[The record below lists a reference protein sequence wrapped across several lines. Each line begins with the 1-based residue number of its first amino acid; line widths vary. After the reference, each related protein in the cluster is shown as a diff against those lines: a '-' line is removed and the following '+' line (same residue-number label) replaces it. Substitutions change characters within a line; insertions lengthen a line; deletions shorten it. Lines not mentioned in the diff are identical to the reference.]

1 MQNSI
6 VLNPKF
12 YYYFHPTQMNKKK
25 KRVEHPNKVV
35 KITKSPR
42 IKPIKRSTISEKIDE
57 SLLISSE
64 LLTKFP
70 ILGPD
75 FCQIDALDL
84 APRLLGKHLKKDDVI
99 LRITEVIISLK
110 FSCFIN
116 NIIDL
121 RLIMSLLC
129 VCVCERKR
137 LKLIGQMTQL
147 AMVDLGLLQELPLLW
162 VNIIHFP
169 SLSSSALHISFLLFE
184 NWAWHIRILILCR
197 GKLGKSC
204 WGMRMFGL
212 KSRIYYTNPMMITL
226 EIFMSYKLLVW
237 LVGSSEYKHF
247 FLRCQLVEYNMHEAV
262 M

>member
-1 MQNSI
+1 MQSSL

-42 IKPIKRSTISEKIDE
+42 TKPIKRSTISEKIDE
-57 SLLISSE
+57 SLLISSQ
-64 LLTKFP
+64 LLAKFP
-70 ILGPD
+70 LLGPD

-99 LRITEVIISLK
+99 LRITEVIVSLK

-121 RLIMSLLC
+121 RLIMSLLYVFVC
-129 VCVCERKR
+129 VCVKKVEAYRPDDSACHGRFGITPRTAPVVSKYYS
-137 LKLIGQMTQL
+137 LPQFIIFCSSYFLSFIWKLSLTHK
-147 AMVDLGLLQELPLLW
+147 
-162 VNIIHFP
+162 NIIP
-169 SLSSSALHISFLLFE
+169 LQ
-184 NWAWHIRILILCR
+184 R
-197 GKLGKSC
+197 KLGKSC

-212 KSRIYYTNPMMITL
+212 KSRIYYTKPM
-226 EIFMSYKLLVW
+226 W
-237 LVGSSEYKHF
+237 
-247 FLRCQLVEYNMHEAV
+247 
-262 M
+262 